1 MKTKLSLLVAA
12 FALALG
18 PAIHAADEKPADKKD
33 DIKCIDGKDRCKH
46 ETGKCKGCDQSEKKV
61 TLTGSYL
68 PQKVSRV
75 GRITD
80 GIHPVIVLSREELE
94 ATGAT
99 DVASALRKA
108 VPAVR

>member
-1 MKTKLSLLVAA
+1 MKAKLSVLAAA

-33 DIKCIDGKDRCKH
+33 DRPRVEGKGGCRC
-46 ETGKCKGCDQSEKKV
+46 EIGKCCGKEKKV
-61 TLTGSYL
+61 MLTGSYL
-68 PQKVSRV
+68 PQKVTRV

-80 GIHPVIVLSREELE
+80 GIHPVTVLSREDLE

-108 VPAVR
+108 LPATR